1 VVASVNTSILPPVV
15 ASVNT
20 SVGRYA
26 LGAAALLVVVGSIGL
41 AAVGLRRRWLG
52 DWTGAPARLADVV
65 VGLALLIGIL
75 ELLGAVGLFE
85 LGPIVVA
92 SVLAA
97 AVIWRWLVP
106 PETAARH
113 RERERH
119 RTRERAAEPGWGAPL
134 AGALALLA
142 GATVIAEWGA
152 LTIQSYDV
160 GIRGFDSLWY
170 HLPWAASF
178 AQTGSVAGLR
188 FSDVEYLTPFYPAN
202 AEMLHGLGIVLLGR
216 DTLSPGINLLWLGL
230 TLLAAYGV
238 GRPRGVGAA
247 TTIGAALAM
256 GTTMMDYSQAG
267 SAANDV
273 VAVFF
278 LLAAVALLMTAP
290 DRPAALVLA
299 AIAAGLAVGTK
310 LTVLAPVLALT
321 VGVVAIA
328 PRGRRL
334 GTATLWLAPLILA
347 GGFWF
352 ARNLIAVGNPLPW
365 TSFAGILPTP
375 APPVQQHTGYSVAHY
390 LTSSHFWSAFVQP
403 ALAAGLGRWWYV
415 TLAVAIG
422 GPLLCTLPERLGRNV
437 QRLDVSSHA
446 VVRMLGFVALFS
458 LAAYVI
464 TPETAA
470 GPDRDPL
477 GFAFNLR
484 YLAPALALSLSVAP
498 LAPLL
503 AGQARTAVAVVLAIL
518 LAGTVAEPHL
528 WPPTHTAGAIALG
541 AAGLAV
547 VALLAFGRGV
557 RTSRPIPAAAAIV
570 TAAALALVL
579 VAGAAAGYRLQGHY
593 LRGRYAYQ
601 PNVSYLARV
610 WALFRTVHDAR
621 VGVVGTFGGFFSY
634 PFYGLDVSNR
644 VNYVAQRGPHGSFTP
659 IASCARWRAQVNSD
673 HLNYLI
679 TTPARDP
686 WHPTVLTSSPET
698 RWTATDAAATP
709 VFTERALG
717 QPIVVFRLN
726 GPLGADRC
734 PQS

>member
-1 VVASVNTSILPPVV
+1 MV

-20 SVGRYA
+20 SVARYA
-26 LGAAALLVVVGSIGL
+26 LGAAALIVVAGGVAV
-41 AAVGLRRRWLG
+41 AAVALRRRWLG
-52 DWTGAPARLADVV
+52 DWTGAPARLAEAVI
-65 VGLALLIGIL
+65 GLALLIGIL

-85 LGPIVVA
+85 LGPIVIACGLAGVA
-92 SVLAA
+92 G
-97 AVIWRWLVP
+97 WRSLTDTQV
-106 PETAARH
+106 ARH
-113 RERERH
+113 HHGER
-119 RTRERAAEPGWGAPL
+119 GAWL
-134 AGALALLA
+134 LTAVALLA
-142 GATVIAEWGA
+142 GATVIAEWSG

-178 AQTGSVAGLR
+178 AQTGSITGLR
-188 FSDVEYLTPFYPAN
+188 FTDVEYLTPFYPAT

-216 DTLSPGINLLWLGL
+216 DTLSPGINLVWLGL
-230 TLLAAYGV
+230 TLLAAYCI

-267 SAANDV
+267 AAANDV
-273 VAVFF
+273 VAMFF
-278 LLAAVALLMTAP
+278 LLAAVALLMTDP
-290 DRPAALVLA
+290 EHPAARVLA

-334 GTATLWLAPLILA
+334 ATSAQWLGPLIVA
-347 GGFWF
+347 GGFWY

-375 APPVQQHTGYSVAHY
+375 APPLQQHTGYSIAHY
-390 LTSSHFWSAFVQP
+390 LTTTHLWSAFAEP
-403 ALAAGLGRWWYV
+403 ALAAGLGRWWYLV
-415 TLAVAIG
+415 LAAAIG
-422 GPLLCTLPERLGRNV
+422 GPLLCTLPERLGRNP
-437 QRLDVSSHA
+437 RHAEVSSQA
-446 VVRMLGFVALFS
+446 LVRMLGFVALFS
-458 LAAYVI
+458 LVAYLI

-470 GPDRDPL
+470 GPAGDPL

-484 YLAPALALSLSVAP
+484 YLAPALALALSVAP

-503 AGQARTAVAVVLAIL
+503 SASAPARIGVVIALAIV
-518 LAGTVAEPHL
+518 LAGTVAQPAL
-528 WPPTHTAGAIALG
+528 WPNSHAAGAIVI
-541 AAGLAV
+541 GL
-547 VALLAFGRGV
+547 
-557 RTSRPIPAAAAIV
+557 
-570 TAAALALVL
+570 AALAVAALVTLGRQVRVSLTIAVAAIGLVL

-601 PNVSYLARV
+601 PNVSYLAKV
-610 WALFRTVHDAR
+610 WALFRTVRDAR

-634 PFYGLDVSNR
+634 PMYGLDVSNR
-644 VNYVAQRGPHGSFTP
+644 VTYVAQRGPHGSFTP
-659 IASCARWRAQVNSD
+659 IATCARWRTQVNAD

-686 WHPTVLTSSPET
+686 WRPDVLTRSPET
-698 RWTATDAAATP
+698 RWTATDLAATP

-726 GPLGADRC
+726 GPLDVARC
-734 PQS
+734 PQR